1 MKSKLTSYLPIKRIF
16 GKVEIKIIFDIL
28 MQIKKIR
35 NCTSKLF
42 ILTGL
47 SEIGKTFS
55 LITLANKIGKD
66 IPLVFSSG
74 FWVNSFS
81 NIKKNLLLQMSR
93 QAIGIKFY
101 QENFIIKGI
110 LVNLEIK
117 NKKTNDS
124 FNFGRLTLKN
134 LENCKTYDISEE
146 LLKKILTK
154 KIKIGDTLLINRT
167 TGDIYNY
174 SNDNLFYF
182 EGEKNQ
188 KVETNNSVE
197 KIVIT
202 EQLVTLEELDNVNQ
216 KNNLIS
222 KYFST
227 QFEDINSK
235 KKENLEGVIGKWVK
249 FNKIKIIKG
258 LIVIDDIEWMKT
270 DEIIF
275 LKEILS
281 KFLTPSILIV
291 SKLGVDNKNFQC
303 NFLEQTGL
311 VTISDI
317 NILVAFKPINCKELF
332 EIIKTKCMELDIYIK
347 RKAIGFLVKIGLN
360 CGLKY
365 SLYILSISI
374 LLKKNKGIR
383 ICDIKSSYGIF
394 LNSKRCI
401 IQTKFQHF
409 EIFY

>member
-146 LLKKILTK
+146 LLKKILT
-154 KIKIGDTLLINRT
+154 TLL
-167 TGDIYNY
+167 
-174 SNDNLFYF
+174 
-182 EGEKNQ
+182 
-188 KVETNNSVE
+188 
-197 KIVIT
+197 
-202 EQLVTLEELDNVNQ
+202 
-216 KNNLIS
+216 
-222 KYFST
+222 
-227 QFEDINSK
+227 
-235 KKENLEGVIGKWVK
+235 
-249 FNKIKIIKG
+249 
-258 LIVIDDIEWMKT
+258 
-270 DEIIF
+270 
-275 LKEILS
+275 
-281 KFLTPSILIV
+281 
-291 SKLGVDNKNFQC
+291 
-303 NFLEQTGL
+303 
-311 VTISDI
+311 
-317 NILVAFKPINCKELF
+317 
-332 EIIKTKCMELDIYIK
+332 
-347 RKAIGFLVKIGLN
+347 
-360 CGLKY
+360 
-365 SLYILSISI
+365 
-374 LLKKNKGIR
+374 LL
-383 ICDIKSSYGIF
+383 
-394 LNSKRCI
+394 
-401 IQTKFQHF
+401 
-409 EIFY
+409 